1 MSSITIL
8 NLVKM
13 AIAACMLLCAIIVW
27 RKTRDTTW
35 VLMVFTAIT
44 WYVQIVLTLL
54 EAVSL
59 LPTLS
64 LAVRIVIHSL
74 PLLCFTIALITFNP
88 DRDLF

>member
-1 MSSITIL
+1 MSDAIIL

-13 AIAACMLLCAIIVW
+13 ALAACMLFCAIMVW

-35 VLMVFTAIT
+35 VLMVFAAIT
-44 WYVQIVLTLL
+44 WYAQIALTLL
-54 EAVSL
+54 ESASL

-64 LAVRIVIHSL
+64 LAVRISIHSL